1 MGCGASS
8 SAQTAPAA
16 KPQARNN
23 MAPSAPPKVKLTY
36 FDFRGR
42 AEPIR
47 LLLEAGGVKYE
58 FNGISQEEWKNLK
71 PMAITGGLPILE
83 INDKP
88 LGESLAIGRFVAR
101 KNDMTGADDFD
112 AACCDMI
119 VDNVNEIFFSK
130 MAPVMFMP
138 EEERPAALKK
148 LVEEYMPAKFA
159 ILQKFADKNNNGHFV
174 GNKLTWADV
183 YFFSIF
189 DLMKAHLP
197 EEAFEMIKGKFVAPC
212 PSFQKIIH
220 TVKSNPGIAAYLKN
234 REPPVTDA

>member
-1 MGCGASS
+1 
-8 SAQTAPAA
+8 
-16 KPQARNN
+16 

-138 EEERPAALKK
+138 EEERKYDPK
-148 LVEEYMPAKFA
+148 LTPGRPA
-159 ILQKFADKNNNGHFV
+159 ILISVGACNATNRQLQYPPAGPPCRGARYIQSVANMEHPTHASTQALCRNFPKNV
-174 GNKLTWADV
+174 LA
-183 YFFSIF
+183 
-189 DLMKAHLP
+189 
-197 EEAFEMIKGKFVAPC
+197 
-212 PSFQKIIH
+212 
-220 TVKSNPGIAAYLKN
+220 
-234 REPPVTDA
+234 RELQIN